1 MLRRLPRRLAYP
13 VVGLV
18 LALGAPLGLF
28 LVQAL
33 AQGVF
38 PSFPWLADEFSENRV
53 VYLYLFVSTP
63 IIFIVLGQALG
74 QRQDSLASQSLTDP
88 LTGLGN
94 RRYMDGRLNEE
105 VARSLRFGTPLT
117 LLLIDVDHL
126 KEINDQGGH
135 EEGDRALRAVAEGIR
150 RTIRR
155 SDVGVR
161 LAGDEFAVLAPGS
174 SAEEALELAGRI
186 GDSVRAEK
194 AGCTVSIGLADLDSA
209 EEKSARGILRES
221 DRALYTAKETGRDR
235 ASLSPRAAS
244 NRPEPLPDGEPEPRR
259 A

>member
-1 MLRRLPRRLAYP
+1 MLRHLPRRLAYP
-13 VVGLV
+13 VLGLV
-18 LALGAPLGLF
+18 LAFGAPLGLF
-28 LVQAL
+28 VVQA
-33 AQGVF
+33 AVEGVF
-38 PSFPWLADEFSENRV
+38 PSLSWIVREFQRNRV
-53 VYLYLFVSTP
+53 VYLYLLVSTP
-63 IIFIVLGQALG
+63 IIFVLLGQLLG

-94 RRYMDGRLNEE
+94 RRYMDDRLAEE
-105 VARSLRFGTPLT
+105 VARSIRFGTALT

-174 SAEEALELAGRI
+174 SAEESLELAGRV
-186 GDSVRAEK
+186 GDAVRQS
-194 AGCTVSIGLADLDSA
+194 GVQCTVSIGLADLESA
-209 EEKSARGILRES
+209 EERSPRGLLREA

-235 ASLSPRAAS
+235 ASLSPRVVAAGHAT
-244 NRPEPLPDGEPEPRR
+244 LPDGDPSPGR